1 MSQPFDPSL
10 RKPLATYLYVSLGDS
25 VFGQKLEQR
34 PRQWVTNGSLQ
45 QEKNWPRGSVPLT
58 FLTASKC
65 VIHLWCSVGNGDCV
79 ATVETGKLLS
89 AFTLTLTLFSGTSFV
104 SLWRDIQLHSC
115 KGISRDYVGL
125 LFNCIHFKNI
135 LYPKEMCLYIYTV
148 YLKWISL
155 EIRSVSRARGLNRED
170 KSRSLIKCL
179 IVM

>member
-65 VIHLWCSVGNGDCV
+65 VIHVWCSVGNGDCV

-104 SLWRDIQLHSC
+104 SLTLIQERLFGM
-115 KGISRDYVGL
+115 KLSRSGGT
-125 LFNCIHFKNI
+125 FNCIPVKASPGTTLACCLIAFILKTSCIPRKCVYIYI
-135 LYPKEMCLYIYTV
+135 LY
-148 YLKWISL
+148 ISSGYVWKSGVFL
-155 EIRSVSRARGLNRED
+155 EQGD
-170 KSRSLIKCL
+170 
-179 IVM
+179 